1 MNCAMASF
9 PTRKVLI
16 AAISVAV
23 FALVTFANAQAKLA
37 ASSGKAQTTLITCGA
52 GGPETLPQIRDA
64 KTDLKVVGICYVNAT
79 IDTGRTSLLWVFHNV
94 SIVSGGSLIFQEREP
109 IDFYAESILVEY
121 KGALTAV
128 SSNAT
133 PGYGTRLTIHLWGA
147 PTDDGIECQS
157 HPQPMK
163 APCGIPDV
171 LWMVNTGMADNLMMQ
186 TPPRRRPRRIL
197 RALRSPD
204 TAKYLPGDDCFYQ
217 YEVQDVTF
225 RNTQ

>member
-1 MNCAMASF
+1 
-9 PTRKVLI
+9 
-16 AAISVAV
+16 
-23 FALVTFANAQAKLA
+23 
-37 ASSGKAQTTLITCGA
+37 
-52 GGPETLPQIRDA
+52 
-64 KTDLKVVGICYVNAT
+64 
-79 IDTGRTSLLWVFHNV
+79 
-94 SIVSGGSLIFQEREP
+94 
-109 IDFYAESILVEY
+109 
-121 KGALTAV
+121 
-128 SSNAT
+128 
-133 PGYGTRLTIHLWGA
+133 
-147 PTDDGIECQS
+147 
-157 HPQPMK
+157 MK

>member
-1 MNCAMASF
+1 M
-9 PTRKVLI
+9 
-16 AAISVAV
+16 
-23 FALVTFANAQAKLA
+23 
-37 ASSGKAQTTLITCGA
+37 
-52 GGPETLPQIRDA
+52 
-64 KTDLKVVGICYVNAT
+64 
-79 IDTGRTSLLWVFHNV
+79 

-186 TPPRRRPRRIL
+186 TPPPPTKKNPPCTSISRYSQIPAGRRL
-197 RALRSPD
+197 L
-204 TAKYLPGDDCFYQ
+204 LP
-217 YEVQDVTF
+217 V
-225 RNTQ
+225 